1 MKDKGSREASFFL
14 LKIPH
19 RNAYRQANIFKVFG
33 FSEGGESKKANCT
46 TFLRIASVLYTGRH
60 ALRPVMCMER
70 FYPKEWHESQQQQI
84 CCQNSVL
91 LYMFYPFHLSGKYR
105 FLCGSV
111 QYLSLI
117 HISYGLGGHYR
128 LSKYWEL
135 TSNFALT
142 WRAPHVHELYSSC
155 TCGALHVSAKLDVSS
170 QYFESR

>member
-1 MKDKGSREASFFL
+1 MLYCHKGRGTEGMKDKGSREAPFFL
-14 LKIPH
+14 LKISH

-105 FLCGSV
+105 FLCRYIPFRYCPEDKNLVG
-111 QYLSLI
+111 
-117 HISYGLGGHYR
+117 
-128 LSKYWEL
+128 
-135 TSNFALT
+135 
-142 WRAPHVHELYSSC
+142 YSMPYIQV
-155 TCGALHVSAKLDVSS
+155 TGNRVSALIPTMGDEVGSLCHD
-170 QYFESR
+170 

>member
-1 MKDKGSREASFFL
+1 MLYCHKGRGTEGMKDKGSREAPFFL
-14 LKIPH
+14 LKISH

-46 TFLRIASVLYTGRH
+46 TFLRSASVLYTGRH

-111 QYLSLI
+111 QYLYVGISLLDI
-117 HISYGLGGHYR
+117 VRRIR
-128 LSKYWEL
+128 
-135 TSNFALT
+135 T
-142 WRAPHVHELYSSC
+142 WSVTLCRIY
-155 TCGALHVSAKLDVSS
+155 KLP
-170 QYFESR
+170 EIG

>member
-1 MKDKGSREASFFL
+1 MLYCHKGRGTEGMKDKGSREAPFFL
-14 LKIPH
+14 LKISH

-111 QYLSLI
+111 QYLYVGISLLDI
-117 HISYGLGGHYR
+117 VRRIRTWSV
-128 LSKYWEL
+128 
-135 TSNFALT
+135 ALC
-142 WRAPHVHELYSSC
+142 RIY
-155 TCGALHVSAKLDVSS
+155 KLP
-170 QYFESR
+170 EIG